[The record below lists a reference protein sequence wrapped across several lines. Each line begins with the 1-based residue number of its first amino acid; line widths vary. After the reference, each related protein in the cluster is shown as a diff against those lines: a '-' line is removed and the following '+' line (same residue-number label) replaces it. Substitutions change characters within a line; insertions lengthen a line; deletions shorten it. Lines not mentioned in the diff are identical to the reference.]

1 VARPRRP
8 PRPVPSPPS
17 SSRWRRSGRPR
28 WFIAEKLLALPTRR
42 LRRAVALH
50 RQWNAH
56 ARQAIDEVSHAAD
69 PELSPRA
76 LLAAADAGVLAEHE
90 ARLIFDTRVA
100 GRTLP
105 EVADELGLA
114 YETAK
119 KRRWRAEARWA
130 AWWLPDMRPV
140 GGAGTGE
147 GAA

>member
-1 VARPRRP
+1 
-8 PRPVPSPPS
+8 
-17 SSRWRRSGRPR
+17 
-28 WFIAEKLLALPTRR
+28 
-42 LRRAVALH
+42 
-50 RQWNAH
+50 
-56 ARQAIDEVSHAAD
+56 
-69 PELSPRA
+69 
-76 LLAAADAGVLAEHE
+76 LAAADAGVLAEHE

-147 GAA
+147 GAACPSSGAANRSPRLSGRCGRGWQSTRRGRRRPTAPLEPLRHAGPPCSASSARSIRTAG